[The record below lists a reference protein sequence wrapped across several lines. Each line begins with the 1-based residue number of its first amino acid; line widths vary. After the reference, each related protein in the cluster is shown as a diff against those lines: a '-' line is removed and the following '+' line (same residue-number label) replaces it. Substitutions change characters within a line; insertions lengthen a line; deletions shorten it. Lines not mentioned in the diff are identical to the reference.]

1 MENSK
6 IVATHIFS
14 AKMSEKH
21 IEQMAGGIKITP
33 RNLAFIKTDRNK
45 NNFDDKNVDETD
57 KNYINILL
65 F

>member
-33 RNLAFIKTDRNK
+33 RNLALIKTDRNK
-45 NNFDDKNVDETD
+45 NNFDDK
-57 KNYINILL
+57 KC
-65 F
+65 